1 MKNSPDTFV
10 DPLEAKLFKD
20 ILIEHKEKPERIFG
34 SSMATALKHTMPTT
48 ELNTLVL
55 QD

>member
-20 ILIEHKEKPERIFG
+20 ILIEHKEKTGKNIWVFYG
-34 SSMATALKHTMPTT
+34 NSSETYYADNGI
-48 ELNTLVL
+48 NTLVL